1 MSYDIYFAPCDPDV
15 QRESG
20 ALFGFKFQS
29 AVGVQGIRK
38 LLCKFWKIMLTTKGS
53 DPLNLQYGSG
63 AADLIGSNIGSVED
77 ATDALA
83 LAIDD
88 ASDQLHMMDQ
98 QNFPPD
104 DERLQAAT
112 LTRIDIL
119 DPDGF
124 RAYVTIS
131 NVAGSSITAALPLV
145 GALR

>member
-1 MSYDIYFAPCDPDV
+1 MSYDIYFAPCDPDI
-15 QRESG
+15 QRDTG
-20 ALFGFKFQS
+20 ALFGFKFQG
-29 AVGVQGIRK
+29 AVGVQGLRK
-38 LLCKFWKIMLTTKGS
+38 LICRFWKLLLTSKGS
-53 DPLNLQYGSG
+53 DPLDLTFGTSTP
-63 AADLIGSNIGSVED
+63 DLIGSNVGSAED
-77 ATDALA
+77 AATLLA

-88 ASDQLHMMDQ
+88 ASDQLRTLDQ